1 MIIQTS
7 IVMHCALQFFYMF
20 NKVRRVMA
28 TVNFRV
34 DEALKEKSYSVLKE
48 QGIAPTEFFTNI
60 LEYIAETGKLPVQK
74 ALLSEDDI
82 ELLAI
87 VRKRI
92 HDSKEMY
99 EEISLDD
106 L

>member
-1 MIIQTS
+1 
-7 IVMHCALQFFYMF
+7 
-20 NKVRRVMA
+20 MA

-34 DEALKEKSYSVLKE
+34 DDAVKEKSYSILKE

-60 LEYIAETGKLPVQK
+60 LEYVATTGKLPIQK
-74 ALLSEDDI
+74 TLLSKEDA
-82 ELLAI
+82 ELLAV

-92 HDSKEMY
+92 NDSKEMF
-99 EEISLDD
+99 EEITLDD

>member
-1 MIIQTS
+1 
-7 IVMHCALQFFYMF
+7 
-20 NKVRRVMA
+20 MA

-34 DEALKEKSYSVLKE
+34 DEALKKKSYAVLKE
-48 QGIAPTEFFTNI
+48 QGIAPTEFFTNM
-60 LEYIAETGKLPVQK
+60 LEYIANTGKLPVQK
-74 ALLSEDDI
+74 TLLSEDDA

-92 HDSKEMY
+92 NDSKEMF
-99 EEISLDD
+99 EEVTLDD

>member
-1 MIIQTS
+1 
-7 IVMHCALQFFYMF
+7 
-20 NKVRRVMA
+20 MA

-48 QGIAPTEFFTNI
+48 KGIAPTEFFTSI
-60 LEYIAETGKLPVQK
+60 LEYIVETGKLPVQK
-74 ALLSEDDI
+74 ALLSDEDA
-82 ELLAI
+82 ELLEI

-92 HDSKEMY
+92 NDSKEKF
-99 EEISLDD
+99 EEITLDD

>member
-1 MIIQTS
+1 
-7 IVMHCALQFFYMF
+7 
-20 NKVRRVMA
+20 MA

-34 DEALKEKSYSVLKE
+34 DEVLKEKSYSILKE
-48 QGIAPTEFFTNI
+48 QGIAPTEFFTSV
-60 LEYIAETGKLPVQK
+60 LEYIATTGKLPVQK
-74 ALLSEDDI
+74 ALLSQEDA

-92 HDSKEMY
+92 HDSKEMF
-99 EEISLDD
+99 EEITLDD

>member
-1 MIIQTS
+1 
-7 IVMHCALQFFYMF
+7 
-20 NKVRRVMA
+20 MA

-82 ELLAI
+82 ELLAV

>member
-1 MIIQTS
+1 
-7 IVMHCALQFFYMF
+7 
-20 NKVRRVMA
+20 MA
-28 TVNFRV
+28 TVNFRI

-48 QGIAPTEFFTNI
+48 QGISPTEFFTNV
-60 LEYIAETGKLPVQK
+60 LEYIVATGKLPVQK
-74 ALLSEDDI
+74 ALLSEEDT

-92 HDSKEMY
+92 NDPKEMF
-99 EEISLDD
+99 EEITLDD

>member
-1 MIIQTS
+1 
-7 IVMHCALQFFYMF
+7 
-20 NKVRRVMA
+20 MA

-34 DEALKEKSYSVLKE
+34 DETLKKKSYAVLKE
-48 QGIAPTEFFTNI
+48 QGVAPTEFFTNM
-60 LEYIAETGKLPVQK
+60 LEYIANTGKLPVQK
-74 ALLSEDDI
+74 TLLSEDDA

-92 HDSKEMY
+92 NDSKEMF
-99 EEISLDD
+99 EEVTLDN